1 MKTAPHQD
9 FRFHTDRHAEASQH
23 HGFSFLGILR
33 ITALVLALAF
43 APALALAQHGGGGG
57 GGGGGSHASGGAS
70 GAHASAPSGGGSA
83 RGHAAANT
91 PAANNTGS
99 GGHWW
104 NPFHGVSPD
113 SSAGKGANA
122 QSGGQIKSESQAHIE
137 RFAAANNTWQDPP
150 SQTGA
155 GTARGTQN
163 GVRPVAVPRSAAALG
178 SASSRRESVVAS
190 PPRVFLPHRPGYPYY
205 PFYPYNPVYGFGWGG
220 LGWGYG
226 LCDPFWGCYGYGYGY
241 GAGLGYYGGSFG
253 SGYGADLNYD
263 SSQDMSSSG
272 EANPYLFA
280 VPSTENGQQ
289 GATTSPSP
297 YVMLYLKDGST
308 YAVSDYWLAGGRLH
322 YVTSYGGENVI
333 DESQLDLQRTVDEN
347 AKRGVD
353 FTLRPEPND
362 GSVAAPANA
371 APSGQQGRPPQ

>member
-57 GGGGGSHASGGAS
+57 GGGGGSHASAGAS

-91 PAANNTGS
+91 PAANNTGG

-104 NPFHGVSPD
+104 NPFHSVSPD

-137 RFAAANNTWQDPP
+137 RFAAGNNTWQDPP

-163 GVRPVAVPRSAAALG
+163 GVRPVVVPRSATALG
-178 SASSRRESVVAS
+178 SASSRRE
-190 PPRVFLPHRPGYPYY
+190 
-205 PFYPYNPVYGFGWGG
+205 
-220 LGWGYG
+220 
-226 LCDPFWGCYGYGYGY
+226 
-241 GAGLGYYGGSFG
+241 
-253 SGYGADLNYD
+253 
-263 SSQDMSSSG
+263 
-272 EANPYLFA
+272 
-280 VPSTENGQQ
+280 
-289 GATTSPSP
+289 
-297 YVMLYLKDGST
+297 
-308 YAVSDYWLAGGRLH
+308 
-322 YVTSYGGENVI
+322 
-333 DESQLDLQRTVDEN
+333 
-347 AKRGVD
+347 
-353 FTLRPEPND
+353 
-362 GSVAAPANA
+362 
-371 APSGQQGRPPQ
+371 